1 MENIKEELMEKEM
14 DMPDEML
21 DAIINLAEAAA
32 LYRKEKLN
40 TGETE
45 EETKKKII
53 ETVDMAI
60 DVYGA
65 MKENEEEKTR

>member
-65 MKENEEEKTR
+65 MKENEGEKTR